1 MIRFIVRNYG
11 STRQVQHKGQQII
24 IAHDKAIETDDI
36 DLVAALQNYK
46 AMYVTDRSPGT
57 PGPSLPPVVPIEDG
71 EDNQNGNNQG
81 ENNNDQGE
89 NQQQGEDQQ
98 QEIAYAAMKVPEL
111 QALAKDRQMKVSG
124 LLKPELIKAL
134 EDYDAQEVPEEVPA
148 EETVEKEVPV

>member
-1 MIRFIVRNYG
+1 
-11 STRQVQHKGQQII
+11 VQHKGQQII

-57 PGPSLPPVVPIEDG
+57 PGPSLPPVVPIEDEDDQG
-71 EDNQNGNNQG
+71 EDDQG
-81 ENNNDQGE
+81 EDDQGE